1 MEEQDLGV
9 ISMVKEGKQL
19 IVFHINPWQFLF
31 LTNCTVIDA
40 RINSVKI
47 VRGDFYYITRDA
59 QD

>member
-1 MEEQDLGV
+1 
-9 ISMVKEGKQL
+9 MVREGKQL

-47 VRGDFYYITRDA
+47 VREDFYYITRDA